1 MLTAKRGTNANP
13 ARWFQQIYARQGR
26 YNEAE
31 MLGESKTGKRTP
43 GAVQAQGDARDAG
56 KGGRRKADAALPDP
70 LAANLRAVFSAVE
83 SEPVPDR
90 FRDLLDRL
98 AQDER
103 K

>member
-1 MLTAKRGTNANP
+1 
-13 ARWFQQIYARQGR
+13 
-26 YNEAE
+26 
-31 MLGESKTGKRTP
+31 MLGESKTGKRKP
-43 GAVQAQGDARDAG
+43 GAVEAQADGGDPGRPAR
-56 KGGRRKADAALPDP
+56 RRRDAALPDP

-98 AQDER
+98 AQEER

>member
-1 MLTAKRGTNANP
+1 
-13 ARWFQQIYARQGR
+13 
-26 YNEAE
+26 
-31 MLGESKTGKRTP
+31 MLGENKTGKRSP
-43 GAVQAQGDARDAG
+43 GAVEAQGDKSGTTKRERA
-56 KGGRRKADAALPDP
+56 KPAATLPDP

-98 AQDER
+98 AQEER